1 MSRSTAFDRLAST
14 LFAAIAAGGACI
26 GTAQAADPFS
36 GKSLKV
42 VVGMPPG
49 GGVDAYARLIQR
61 HLVRHLPGKPSLVV
75 QHMPGAGSLR
85 AVQFMATVPDDATT
99 IVTFTSTLLV
109 DSLLSP
115 GQTKVDF
122 RDFRFIGNVSEDTR
136 VCYIRQSYGPG
147 SMAELMKGKEFVFA
161 ATTASLPEALMVR
174 NLFGLNMRVVRGYAG
189 SADKRLALEKGEADA
204 DCGGWTSLPTD
215 WRAGRVVNTFVRV
228 SPALLPGMDKSVPF
242 GGDLLRSDEDRRIY
256 DFLTAYT
263 RIGRPFMVKRGVPA
277 DQLQALRSAF
287 DAAMADPELLAEA
300 AKMDMTVMPIAGA
313 EVDRQIAQMYA
324 NPPELLARARALTSD
339 GGK

>member
-1 MSRSTAFDRLAST
+1 MPRRVSIARLGLAVLATGT
-14 LFAAIAAGGACI
+14 LGGTLS
-26 GTAQAADPFS
+26 GRAQAADPFA

-61 HLVRHLPGKPSLVV
+61 HIVRHLPSKPAVVV

-85 AVQFMATVPDDATT
+85 AVQFMSSVPDDATT

-147 SMAELMKGKEFVFA
+147 SMAELMKGREFVFA

-174 NLFGLNMRVVRGYAG
+174 NLLGLNMRIVRGYAG

-204 DCGGWTSLPTD
+204 DCGGWTSMPPD
-215 WRAGRVVNTFVRV
+215 WRAGKVVNTFVRV
-228 SPALLPGMDKSVPF
+228 SPALLPGMDMSIPF
-242 GGDLLRSDEDRRIY
+242 GGDLVKSQQDRRIY

-263 RIGRPFMVKRGVPA
+263 RIGRPFMVKRSVPA
-277 DQLQALRSAF
+277 DQLQALRAAF
-287 DAAMADPELLAEA
+287 DASMVDPELKAEA
-300 AKMDMTVMPIAGA
+300 AKMDLTVMPMSGA
-313 EVDRQIAQMYA
+313 EVDRQIEQMYA
-324 NPPELLARARALTSD
+324 NPPELIARARALTTD
-339 GGK
+339 GAK